1 MSVQLYGRRVVVTG
15 ASSGIGKATARAI
28 VDAGGRVALLAR
40 RGEILEEIASDLGA
54 SAAVAE
60 ADVTDP
66 TAVAGA
72 VARAAEML
80 GGLDGLV
87 NVAGLNRASRF
98 QDSGPEDWRE
108 MLETNIFGAFV
119 AAQAVTPHL
128 LSAGAGDIVNVG
140 SVSSR
145 GDASGYSSV
154 YAATKSALSTWSES
168 LSTELEGQGVRV
180 MLVLPG
186 TVRTDLAQKTRDPEL
201 RRVRARRFLEQ
212 GLAPVD
218 VANQVVHMLMQPRTV
233 RVSEIVIRPVIA
245 QPPKRP

>member
-87 NVAGLNRASRF
+87 NVAGLNRAS
-98 QDSGPEDWRE
+98 P
-108 MLETNIFGAFV
+108 TI
-119 AAQAVTPHL
+119 
-128 LSAGAGDIVNVG
+128 
-140 SVSSR
+140 
-145 GDASGYSSV
+145 
-154 YAATKSALSTWSES
+154 
-168 LSTELEGQGVRV
+168 
-180 MLVLPG
+180 
-186 TVRTDLAQKTRDPEL
+186 
-201 RRVRARRFLEQ
+201 
-212 GLAPVD
+212 
-218 VANQVVHMLMQPRTV
+218 PRT
-233 RVSEIVIRPVIA
+233 RTGPRRCGKSGSPHADAAENRPR
-245 QPPKRP
+245 Q